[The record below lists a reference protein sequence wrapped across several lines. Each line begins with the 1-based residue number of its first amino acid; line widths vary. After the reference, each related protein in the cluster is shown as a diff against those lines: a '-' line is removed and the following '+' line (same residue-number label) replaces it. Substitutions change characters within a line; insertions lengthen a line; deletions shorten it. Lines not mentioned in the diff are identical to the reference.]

1 MAENDHSTNVN
12 NHEDGKTRQRGWL
25 WDSKPWQAFKTFAII
40 FSFTVNIVVFI
51 VLLAILPLILPIV
64 DVIAKPLVGGLNQ
77 SFVDMSEA
85 TISRTIEVNDDLDI
99 AFTLPLSTETVVRV
113 TQDVPLTNVPAR
125 FILPGGG
132 GQINGVVSLN
142 LPAGLELPVYLDLV
156 VPVEQTI
163 PVNLAVGVDIPLD
176 ETELG
181 TPFNTLV
188 SLFTPLD
195 QALKSLPAN
204 NQELIDRIRTPLP
217 TPTPVPVTVND

>member
-1 MAENDHSTNVN
+1 MAENESPTQV
-12 NHEDGKTRQRGWL
+12 DGRSDDNRSSRWL

-40 FSFTVNIVVFI
+40 FSFTVNIVVFVI
-51 VLLAILPLILPIV
+51 LLAILPLILPIV
-64 DVIAKPLVGGLNQ
+64 DAVAKPLVGGLNQ

-85 TISRTIEVNDDLDI
+85 TISRTIEVNDELDI
-99 AFTLPLSTETVVRV
+99 AFSLPLSTETVVRV

-125 FILPGGG
+125 FVLPGGG
-132 GQINGVVSLN
+132 GQINGAVSLN
-142 LPAGLELPVYLDLV
+142 LPANLELPVYLSLE

-163 PVNLAVGVDIPLD
+163 PVNLAVDVDIPLS

-195 QALKSLPAN
+195 QALKSLPGSN
-204 NQELIDRIRTPLP
+204 EELIDRIRTPLP
-217 TPTPVPVTVND
+217 TPTPMPVTSRD